1 MSDRATE
8 TATEFTMDDRETEES
23 TGTLGEMSHTN
34 PYTGESFGD
43 AMVYDRGP
51 AVAADGGAAGPGTV
65 DPDDEELNEL
75 AANLNALV
83 GTVKGGLEETILVLN
98 ALKDQDLTQLFVG
111 LHLIHEVTSPQ
122 AFGMLR
128 ERGIEVARPDLT
140 LATVDHIVP
149 TADQSRPYGDD
160 AAETMMSEL
169 EENVRDAGIEF
180 LSPDTGEQGIVH
192 VVGPE
197 QGLTQ
202 PGKTIVCGDSHTSTH
217 GAFGAL
223 AFGIGT
229 SQIRD
234 VLATQTIAM
243 DKQKVRRI
251 QVDGELGEGCEAKDV
266 ILEIIRRLGT
276 EGGVGYVYEYGG
288 EAVEHLGMEGRMS
301 ICNMSIEGGAR
312 AGYVNPDET
321 TYEWL
326 RDTDYFQEHPE
337 KFEEL
342 KPYWESIRSDA
353 DAEYDDVVRIDADDL
368 EPVVTWGTTPGQGVG
383 ITDPIPDPESLP
395 KDKQETARRAQEHMR
410 VEPGDTMEGY
420 PIDVAFLGS
429 CTNARLPDLRRA
441 ANIVEGRQ
449 VHEDVRAFV
458 VPGSQRV
465 QRAAEEEG
473 LKDIF
478 EAAGFEWRNAGCS
491 MCLGMN
497 EDQLEGDEACA
508 SSSNRNFIGRQG
520 SKDGR
525 TVLMNPQMVAAAA
538 IEGKVTDV
546 RNLPEVVR
554 V

>member
-1 MSDRATE
+1 MSE
-8 TATEFTMDDRETEES
+8 
-23 TGTLGEMSHTN
+23 GTL
-34 PYTGESFGD
+34 
-43 AMVYDRGP
+43 YDKVWDRHKVTTLPNG
-51 AVAADGGAAGPGTV
+51 
-65 DPDDEELNEL
+65 
-75 AANLNALV
+75 
-83 GTVKGGLEETILVLN
+83 
-98 ALKDQDLTQLFVG
+98 QDQLFVG

-122 AFGMLR
+122 AFGMLK
-128 ERGIEVARPDLT
+128 ERGLDVARPDLT
-140 LATVDHIVP
+140 HATVDHIVP
-149 TADQSRPYGDD
+149 TANQDRPYADD
-160 AAETMMSEL
+160 AAETMMAEL

-180 LSPDTGEQGIVH
+180 SDPTTGDQGIVH
-192 VVGPE
+192 VIGPE
-197 QGLTQ
+197 QGITQ

-243 DKQKVRRI
+243 EKQKVRKI
-251 QVDGELGEGCEAKDV
+251 QVDGELGEGVEAKDI

-276 EGGVGYVYEYGG
+276 EGGVGYVYEYAG
-288 EAVEHLGMEGRMS
+288 EAIENLDMEGRMS

-326 RDTDYFQEHPE
+326 EQTDYFQEHPE
-337 KFEEL
+337 KFDEL

-353 DAEYDDVVRIDADDL
+353 DAEYDDVVHIDANDL

-383 ITDPIPDPESLP
+383 IHDPIPEPEDLAD
-395 KDKQETARRAQEHMR
+395 DKVDTARRAQDHMR
-410 VEPGDTMEGY
+410 VEPGESMEGY
-420 PIDVAFLGS
+420 DIDVAFLGS

-441 ANIVEGRQ
+441 ARIVKSRE
-449 VHEDVRAFV
+449 VADDVRAMV

-465 QRAAEEEG
+465 QEQAEQEG
-473 LKDIF
+473 LKDVF
-478 EAAGFEWRNAGCS
+478 EAAGFDWRNAGCS

-508 SSSNRNFIGRQG
+508 SSSNRNFVGRQG

-525 TVLMNPQMVAAAA
+525 TVLMNPRMVAAAA
-538 IEGKVTDV
+538 VTGEVSDV
-546 RNLPEVVR
+546 RDLPEAEVSAR
-554 V
+554 

>member
-1 MSDRATE
+1 MSER
-8 TATEFTMDDRETEES
+8 
-23 TGTLGEMSHTN
+23 TL
-34 PYTGESFGD
+34 
-43 AMVYDRGP
+43 YDR
-51 AVAADGGAAGPGTV
+51 VWERHKVT
-65 DPDDEELNEL
+65 ELPT
-75 AANLNALV
+75 
-83 GTVKGGLEETILVLN
+83 G
-98 ALKDQDLTQLFVG
+98 QDQLFVG

-128 ERGIEVARPDLT
+128 ERDLEVAYPKLT
-140 LATVDHIVP
+140 HATVDHIVP
-149 TADQSRPYGDD
+149 TADQSRPYAED
-160 AAETMMSEL
+160 AAEEMMSEL
-169 EENVRDAGIEF
+169 EANVREAGIEF
-180 LSPDTGEQGIVH
+180 SHPDSGDQGIVH
-192 VVGPE
+192 VIGPE

-234 VLATQTIAM
+234 VLATGTIAM
-243 DKQKVRRI
+243 EKQKVRKI
-251 QVDGELGEGCEAKDV
+251 EVTGELGAGVEAKDV

-276 EGGVGYVYEYGG
+276 EGGVGYVYEYAG
-288 EAVEHLGMEGRMS
+288 EAIESLGMEGRMS

-326 RDTDYFQEHPE
+326 AETDAFADDPDR
-337 KFEEL
+337 FDEL
-342 KPYWESIRSDA
+342 KPYWESIRSDE
-353 DAEYDDVVRIDADDL
+353 DAEYDDVVTIDGSSL

-383 ITDPIPDPESLP
+383 ITQPIPHPDDLPE
-395 KDKQETARRAQEHMR
+395 DKRDTARRAQEHMR
-410 VEPGDTMEGY
+410 VTPGETMAGY
-420 PIDVAFLGS
+420 PVDVAFLGS

-441 ANIVEGRQ
+441 AGIVSGRE
-449 VHEDVRAFV
+449 VHEDVRAMV

-473 LKDIF
+473 LKDVF
-478 EAAGFEWRNAGCS
+478 EAAGFDWRNAGCS

-508 SSSNRNFIGRQG
+508 SSSNRNFVGRQG

-525 TVLMNPQMVAAAA
+525 TVLMNPRMVAAAA
-538 IEGKVTDV
+538 IAGEVTDV
-546 RNLPEVVR
+546 RELKEVTR
-554 V
+554 A

>member
-1 MSDRATE
+1 MSER
-8 TATEFTMDDRETEES
+8 
-23 TGTLGEMSHTN
+23 TL
-34 PYTGESFGD
+34 
-43 AMVYDRGP
+43 YDN
-51 AVAADGGAAGPGTV
+51 VW
-65 DPDDEELNEL
+65 DEHKVTTLPN
-75 AANLNALV
+75 
-83 GTVKGGLEETILVLN
+83 G
-98 ALKDQDLTQLFVG
+98 QDQLFVG

-128 ERGIEVARPDLT
+128 ERDIEVARPDLT

-149 TADQSRPYGDD
+149 TADQSRPYSDD
-160 AAETMMSEL
+160 AAEEMMSEL
-169 EENVRDAGIEF
+169 EENVRDAGINF
-180 LSPDTGEQGIVH
+180 LDPTTGDQGIVH

-243 DKQKVRRI
+243 DKRQVRKI
-251 QVDGELGEGCEAKDV
+251 QVDGQLQEGVEAKDI
-266 ILEIIRRLGT
+266 ILEVIRRLGT
-276 EGGVGYVYEYGG
+276 EGGVGYVYEYAGDAI
-288 EAVEHLGMEGRMS
+288 EDLGMEGRMS

-312 AGYVNPDET
+312 AGYVNPDQT
-321 TYEWL
+321 TFEWL
-326 RDTDYFQEHPE
+326 EETDYFQDNPGE
-337 KFEEL
+337 FERL
-342 KPYWESIRSDA
+342 KPYWESIRSDK
-353 DAEYDDVVRIDADDL
+353 DAEYDDVVTIDANELD
-368 EPVVTWGTTPGQGVG
+368 PVVTWGTTPGQGVG
-383 ITDPIPDPESLP
+383 ITDPIPAPEDLAA
-395 KDKQETARRAQEHMR
+395 DKQDTARRAQEHMR
-410 VEPGDTMEGY
+410 VESGDTMEGY
-420 PIDVAFLGS
+420 GIDVAFLGS

-441 ANIVEGRQ
+441 ASIVEGRE
-449 VHEDVRAFV
+449 VHEDVRAMV

-465 QRAAEEEG
+465 QQTAKEEG
-473 LKDIF
+473 LKDVF
-478 EAAGFEWRNAGCS
+478 TEAGFDWRNAGCS

-538 IEGKVTDV
+538 VKGEVTDV
-546 RNLPEVVR
+546 RELEDVVR